1 MNKGNDLKIKN
12 FKDIHEQ
19 HHISIDTLNGIVRR
33 MARSMGIREL
43 DKVVFTSLQREAFNT
58 DGFWLAD
65 KNPRHMIL
73 QGATSA
79 GKTLVSEMAML
90 DTLKNGNKTIVLV
103 PLRAMVRERW
113 EHWKNDLENQGDSD
127 RVYASSADYQEH
139 DGEIINGDYDVAVV
153 VYEKFFVML
162 AQSKGKMLAEC
173 ALLIVDE
180 LQMLN
185 NQNRGPKL
193 EIAVQKVLRKNAQGG
208 VNTRIMCLTTCDCKV
223 DYVTKWLTVSN
234 NLQNSMSGEPIL
246 IRNTKRPTALD
257 EYVIQLDG
265 HYRMQHTGGENVN
278 TISESEFEEGVIE
291 VPNFN
296 KKAKSNEKK
305 KALLKILL
313 QKIYAENPN
322 VKVLVFVKSR
332 RNTIELAQYIADENI
347 LPKNKLS
354 NNLSGIDYYDND
366 EDQQKLKGLLYSR
379 IACHNAAMT
388 TSLREFVE
396 EMFEDEEDPIKLVV
410 ATETLTVG
418 MNMPVDIM
426 ILYDHEVPRG
436 RNMQKKEELLTSQE
450 YKNYIGRA
458 GRLGRQNSKIGKKL
472 FVCGR
477 QSRIKKTLE

>member
-1 MNKGNDLKIKN
+1 M
-12 FKDIHEQ
+12 
-19 HHISIDTLNGIVRR
+19 
-33 MARSMGIREL
+33 
-43 DKVVFTSLQREAFNT
+43 
-58 DGFWLAD
+58 
-65 KNPRHMIL
+65 
-73 QGATSA
+73 
-79 GKTLVSEMAML
+79 
-90 DTLKNGNKTIVLV
+90 
-103 PLRAMVRERW
+103 
-113 EHWKNDLENQGDSD
+113 SD
-127 RVYASSADYQEH
+127 
-139 DGEIINGDYDVAVV
+139 
-153 VYEKFFVML
+153 
-162 AQSKGKMLAEC
+162 
-173 ALLIVDE
+173 
-180 LQMLN
+180 
-185 NQNRGPKL
+185 
-193 EIAVQKVLRKNAQGG
+193 
-208 VNTRIMCLTTCDCKV
+208 
-223 DYVTKWLTVSN
+223 
-234 NLQNSMSGEPIL
+234 EPIL

-347 LPKNKLS
+347 LPKNELS
-354 NNLSGIDYYDND
+354 NNLSRIDEYDND
-366 EDQQKLKGLLYSR
+366 EDQQKLKGLLFSR

-458 GRLGRQNSKIGKKL
+458 GRLGGQNSQIGRSYLFVEDSRELKKL
-472 FVCGR
+472 WNDYVDCSIKDIESSLKGADEKEQAPYYLSLFDESGQSEGYKLSNLNELWEESFSKSCGGR
-477 QSRIKKTLE
+477 KIEMSKLFAELKKAGLCFEDDDDDDEEEQFYKSTDFGKMMTPYAFTLNTCKKIDRFLFHGGRRSKKGVWQKDVDKGKGGLPTEISSEVINKYVLDILYVICCTDEVKAVGQIKMPPDTNDRARKAKEIVEKTLRKVIEQVKVR